1 MLGAAHLRVVLECMQ
16 HSGALCVT
24 GATIDEG
31 LLQHHRI
38 VAQGKDVV

>member
-1 MLGAAHLRVVLECMQ
+1 MLGTAHLRVMLKGMQ
-16 HSGALCVT
+16 HSGAFCMT

-38 VAQGKDVV
+38 VAQRKDVV